1 MSEMSNP
8 LLDLPCQ
15 YIQPAWDLLR
25 NRFSHLNDFVTLL
38 APFHQ
43 SLLDIGLVWSEHSE
57 PCTY

>member
-43 SLLDIGLVWSEHSE
+43 SLLDIGLV
-57 PCTY
+57 